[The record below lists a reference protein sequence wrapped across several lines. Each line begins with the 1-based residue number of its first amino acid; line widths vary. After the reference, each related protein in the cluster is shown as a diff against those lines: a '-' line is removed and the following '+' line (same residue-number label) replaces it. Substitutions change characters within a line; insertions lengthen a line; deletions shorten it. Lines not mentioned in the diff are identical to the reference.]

1 MPTRTVDGITVVDQ
15 VPLEEAV
22 RATQDFFVD
31 GGFSRPVPGR
41 PISGFGRAI
50 RKGSLYRIDDPAV
63 RANVQFFETVPRA
76 LTVEEVD
83 RRVRELER

>member
-1 MPTRTVDGITVVDQ
+1 MPTRTIDGITVVDQ
-15 VPLEEAV
+15 IPAEKAV

-50 RKGSLYRIDDPAV
+50 RRGALYRIDDPAV
-63 RANVQFFETVPRA
+63 RANIQFFETVSRP
-76 LTVEEVD
+76 LTLEDIDRMTEVK
-83 RRVRELER
+83 